1 MDHIMKPTK
10 KHLLSRKFRPVKRG
24 CKMRVEELEARCLL
38 SVSGFRPIDE
48 VGNNIAN
55 PNWGVAATDLLR
67 LTPAKYSA
75 YVKGVDSPSLPQDPS
90 PRLISDIV
98 NNQADPTAPFNDIAT
113 VNKQSLS
120 DFAYTFG
127 QFMDHGMDLTLDN
140 GPSMPIPVPKGDPIG
155 GPNDTPL
162 AFQRSNVDP
171 KTGSGPNNPAQQINS
186 VTSFLDLSQVYG
198 SDLATDD
205 ALRTFIGGQMKT
217 SLGGLPPL
225 DNSTYFTVT
234 QLATIN
240 ASVGGM
246 QDDGPLP
253 QSDMFVTG
261 DTRGNEN
268 VELTALQTLFLD
280 NHNRI
285 AAELQAQ
292 HPNLSDEQLF
302 QEARKINLAQ
312 FQSIV
317 YNEWIPAVLGPNAL
331 SRYAGYNP
339 NVNPGIDNEFSTVA
353 FRFGHSLISGNV
365 ARDESDGLSNVPSV
379 PLAVDFFDPHILNG
393 QGLPSTTDPVTGLP
407 TTSIGPVLQG
417 DADSDAQA
425 EDVQI
430 INEIRN
436 LLFNEV
442 VPGVGYG
449 QDLISLDIERAR
461 DHGIGSYNQV
471 RVGLGLPAVTSFAQ
485 ITSNVQVQQELQE
498 AYGNVN
504 NIDPIEGGLAENLA
518 PGANVGPLFL
528 TIMVKQ
534 FTALRH
540 GDRFFYLNETWTPEE
555 LKIFDR
561 GDTLA
566 KVIYANTGV
575 QVQPDA
581 FIFKASIHGTVY
593 SLNGFQRERAAGITV
608 ELEKPSQDHLFFNIV
623 ATRVTNAQGNY
634 SFNQLSGPSGNPL
647 NSPGVSST
655 GDYNVAI
662 VLPSGN
668 VQISPDPGTI
678 LISQGD
684 MNVKGV
690 DFLITSNPGWETAAV
705 NSGGRGLTNHHVVV
719 LEATKSGGPA
729 ASPAIAQASDGTK
742 PVTFADSGNEFPPGG
757 EALDNGLDDWLF
769 GQSIARSLLTY
780 SERKTQAAR

>member
-1 MDHIMKPTK
+1 MKTTK
-10 KHLLSRKFRPVKRG
+10 KHLLSRKFRPVQRS

-48 VGNNIAN
+48 VGNKIAN
-55 PNWGVAATDLLR
+55 PKWGVAATDLLR
-67 LTPAKYSA
+67 LTPAEYSA

-98 NNQADPTAPFNDIAT
+98 NNQADPAAPFDDIAT
-113 VNKQSLS
+113 VNQQSLS

-127 QFMDHGMDLTLDN
+127 QFMDHDMGLTLDN

-246 QDDGPLP
+246 QDGGPLP
-253 QSDMFVTG
+253 ESDMFVTG

-292 HPNLSDEQLF
+292 HPNWSDEQLF
-302 QEARKINLAQ
+302 QEARKINIAQ
-312 FQSIV
+312 YQSIV
-317 YNEWIPAVLGPNAL
+317 YNEWIPAVLRPNPL
-331 SRYAGYNP
+331 SPYAGYNP

-379 PLAVDFFDPHILNG
+379 PLAVDFFDPDILNG

-417 DADSDAQA
+417 DANSDAQA

-485 ITSNVQVQQELQE
+485 ITSNVQVQHELQE

-504 NIDPIEGGLAENLA
+504 NIDPIEGGLAENVA
-518 PGANVGPLFL
+518 PGADVGPLFL

-534 FTALRH
+534 FTALRD
-540 GDRFFYLNETWTPEE
+540 GDRFFYRNETWTPEE
-555 LKIFDR
+555 LKILDQ

-575 QVQPDA
+575 QMQPDA

-593 SLNGFQRERAAGITV
+593 SLNGFQMERAAGITV
-608 ELEKPSQDHLFFNIV
+608 ELEQPSENHLFFNIL
-623 ATRVTNAQGNY
+623 ATTVTNARGNY

-662 VLPSGN
+662 VLPAGN
-668 VQISPDPGTI
+668 VQISPNPDTI
-678 LISQGD
+678 LISQGG

-705 NSGGRGLTNHHVVV
+705 NSGGQGLTNHHDVV

-742 PVTFADSGNEFPPGG
+742 PVTFADSGNEFPAGG

-769 GQSIARSLLTY
+769 GQSIARSLSIY
-780 SERKTQAAR
+780 ERKTQAAR